1 MQAYLDN
8 SATTRQFDEVTDLMT
23 RMMKEDYGN
32 PSSLHHMGLVA
43 EKAVKEARKN
53 IADAAGVRPENVYFT
68 SGGTESDNTAIIGA
82 AHSRK
87 RQGKRII
94 TTKIEH
100 PAVLE
105 SFKRLE
111 EEGFEAVYVDVSSDG
126 IVDMDMM
133 RESITDDTIL
143 IACMHVNN
151 ETGAVQPVEEIAA
164 MKGRALMHVDAVQSF
179 GKIALP
185 HKGVDTIAVSGHKIH
200 GPKGTGALIVS
211 DGVNIKPF
219 IVGGGQERNF
229 RSGTENTPGIAG
241 LGLAAKMVTE
251 DLEGRYK
258 MLDALRSRL
267 FDGLKQIDDI
277 LVNSNEDSCPAVL
290 NISFLGTR
298 GEVILHTLETSG
310 VYVST
315 GSACSSHHG
324 GGSHVLKAMGLTDK
338 QIDGAIRFSLSAENT
353 PEEMDYAAEMTAK
366 AVSSFRRLGSLR

>member
-8 SATTRQFDEVTDLMT
+8 SATTRQFDEVTELMT

-53 IADAAGVRPENVYFT
+53 VADAAGVRPENVYFT

-82 AHSRK
+82 AHSKK

-111 EEGFEAVYVDVSSDG
+111 EEGFEAVYVDVGSDG

-185 HKGVDTIAVSGHKIH
+185 QRGVDTIAVSGHKIH

-251 DLEGRYK
+251 DLEGRYQK
-258 MLDALRSRL
+258 LDALRSRL
-267 FDGLKQIDDI
+267 FEGLKQIDDI
-277 LVNSNEDSCPAVL
+277 LLNSNEDSCPAVL

-310 VYVST
+310 VFVST

>member
-8 SATTRQFDEVTDLMT
+8 SATTRQFDEVTELMVK
-23 RMMKEDYGN
+23 MMKEDYGN

-43 EKAVKEARKN
+43 EKALKEARRRV
-53 IADAAGVRPENVYFT
+53 ADAAGVSPENVYFT

-82 AHSRK
+82 AHAR
-87 RQGKRII
+87 RRRGKRII

-111 EEGFEAVYVDVSSDG
+111 EEGFEAIYVDVKEDG

-151 ETGAVQPVEEIAA
+151 ETGAIQPVEEIASIKRNA
-164 MKGRALMHVDAVQSF
+164 HMHVDAVQSF

-185 HKGVDTIAVSGHKIH
+185 LKNVDSIAISGHKIH
-200 GPKGTGALIVS
+200 GPKGTGALIVA
-211 DGVNIKPF
+211 DKVNIKPF

-229 RSGTENTPGIAG
+229 RSGTENIPGICG
-241 LGLAAKMVTE
+241 LGLAAEMVTK
-251 DLEGRYK
+251 DLDARYEK
-258 MLDALRSRL
+258 MKALRSRL
-267 FDGLKQIDDI
+267 MDGLKDLDDI
-277 LVNSNEDSCPAVL
+277 LINTREDSCPAVL

-298 GEVILHTLETSG
+298 GEVLLHTLETSG
-310 VYVST
+310 IYVST

-324 GGSHVLKAMGLTDK
+324 GGSHVLKAMGLTDR

-353 PEEMDYAAEMTAK
+353 PEEMDYAAEKTIE

>member
-8 SATTRQFDEVTDLMT
+8 SATTRQFDEVTELMVS
-23 RMMKEDYGN
+23 MMKEDYGN

-43 EKAVKEARKN
+43 EKALKEARRRV
-53 IADAAGVRPENVYFT
+53 ADAVGTRPANVYFT

-82 AHSRK
+82 AHAK
-87 RQGKRII
+87 RRAGKRII

-111 EEGFEAVYVDVSSDG
+111 EEGFEAVYVDVDKDG

-133 RESITDDTIL
+133 RDSITDDTIL

-151 ETGAVQPVEEIAA
+151 ETGAIQPVEEIAKIKKNA
-164 MKGRALMHVDAVQSF
+164 HMHVDAVQSF
-179 GKIALP
+179 GKIRLP
-185 HKGVDTIAVSGHKIH
+185 LSGIDTIALSGHKIH
-200 GPKGTGALIVS
+200 GPKGMGALIVA
-211 DGVNIKPF
+211 DKVNIKPF
-219 IVGGGQERNF
+219 IVGGGQESGF

-241 LGLAAKMVTE
+241 LGLAAEMVTK
-251 DLEGRYK
+251 DLDGRYEK
-258 MLDALRSRL
+258 LDALRKRL
-267 FDGLKQIDDI
+267 LDNISAIDDI
-277 LVNSNEDSCPAVL
+277 LINSCEGSCPAVL
-290 NISFLGTR
+290 NVSFLGTR
-298 GEVILHTLETSG
+298 GEVILHTLEQSG

-324 GGSHVLKAMGLTDK
+324 GGSHVLKAMGLSDK

-353 PEEMDYAAEMTAK
+353 FEEMDYAAEMTEK